1 MWRDFPVTLAERTG
15 CGALVYSRRGHG
27 QSDRW
32 DEPRSVRFMH
42 DEALA
47 TLPRLLERLGVTAP
61 IIVGHSDGGS
71 IGLIYAG
78 AQAGPLLG
86 LILEAPHVFVED
98 LSVTSITAA
107 RTAFEDGDLRT
118 RFQRHHGDN
127 TDGVFRG
134 WNDVWLSAEFRSWNI
149 EDSLAGILVQTL
161 VIQGRDMG
169 MERSHRSRRLPLRL
183 TGPSRRSC
191 STSASIHPIAIAEPT
206 SSTQ

>member
-1 MWRDFPVTLAERTG
+1 
-15 CGALVYSRRGHG
+15 
-27 QSDRW
+27 
-32 DEPRSVRFMH
+32 MH
-42 DEALA
+42 YEALA

-118 RFQRHHGDN
+118 RLKRHHGDN

-149 EDSLAGILVQTL
+149 EDSRG
-161 VIQGRDMG
+161 G
-169 MERSHRSRRLPLRL
+169 SW
-183 TGPSRRSC
+183 SRRS
-191 STSASIHPIAIAEPT
+191 
-206 SSTQ
+206 